1 MEDLTS
7 WTQFFVDSLKTMGE
21 KIVAVL
27 PSILGALLFLL
38 LGWFLA
44 RIISAAIVRLLKA
57 VNFDTFADK
66 VKVKEFLSK
75 ANVSISAS
83 EIIGR
88 FIRGIIILLAFV
100 GACDHLGL
108 TVVSEKIGEL
118 INYLPTLF
126 VAIVIFLIGV
136 YIATF
141 IRDLI
146 KGATASIGMSAGKVV
161 SNLVFYFLFTM
172 VTLTALDQAG
182 IDTTVIT
189 SNMLI
194 IMGSILAAAAI
205 SYGFASRHVL
215 SNILA
220 GYAGRNTFNKGQIIE
235 IDGIKGKIIDITST
249 SVILQTEHEKM
260 VIPNHDLLTE
270 KVKIH

>member
-1 MEDLTS
+1 MDNLTS
-7 WTQFFVDSLKTMGE
+7 WTQFFFDSLKTMGE

-27 PSILGALLFLL
+27 PSILGAILFLL

-44 RIISAAIVRLLKA
+44 RVISAAVIRLLQA
-57 VNFDTFADK
+57 ISFDSFADK
-66 VKVKEFLSK
+66 VNVKEFLSR
-75 ANVSISAS
+75 ANVNISAS

-88 FIRGIIILLAFV
+88 FVRGIIILLAFV
-100 GACDHLGL
+100 GACNHLGL

-118 INYLPTLF
+118 ISYLPTLF

-161 SNLVFYFLFTM
+161 SNLVFYFLFIM

-220 GYAGRNTFNKGQIIE
+220 GYAGRNTFRKGQIIE
-235 IDGIKGKIIDITST
+235 IEGIRGEIIDITST
-249 SVILQTEHEKM
+249 SVILQTGDEKM
-260 VIPNHDLLTE
+260 VIPNHDLLTG
-270 KVKIH
+270 KVKIY